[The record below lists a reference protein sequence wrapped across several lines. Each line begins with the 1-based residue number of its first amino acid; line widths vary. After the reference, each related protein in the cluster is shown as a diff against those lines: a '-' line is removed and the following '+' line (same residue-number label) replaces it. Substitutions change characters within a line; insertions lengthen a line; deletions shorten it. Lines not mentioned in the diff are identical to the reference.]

1 MFRDA
6 TIRSRRAISLLTAL
20 LTIAV
25 LASSATVRAADA
37 AAEQDH
43 ANVLSGIGGVHLGA
57 TLTGLIPEPFT
68 ALAAEGVAF
77 SSNLAL
83 KALQPALIEPS
94 DRSRYPNSDD
104 QCTFDFDLPQA
115 DYLYSNTYG
124 IELSPIPTDWG
135 ELGTPDV
142 FHWGTEV
149 ALGVHN
155 PIIRP
160 NGLEPESDLSF
171 PAGRHTLEW
180 RAQTILDLGFDVALP
195 AAMLYMSYSKF
206 KASKAAPAA
215 AANNADEV
223 AKQKSIF
230 KRAGKWMVEKLKLGV
245 RKGRDAYINYLV
257 DEATGWEVPTRS
269 KSHDQVFTVY
279 DELDPIIT
287 YDGVDQPAGGAIPS
301 IVLEAT
307 DIGGVN
313 YYRVANEIRSRVGAY
328 DPCDRNA
335 SIGADFPELIPIG
348 SNLITWTA
356 RDAGPTPSGG
366 RNEVVAYQYIVVED
380 TQAPIMVTPPGRVFE
395 VDPGGPNSL
404 GLPEASVEF
413 GAPRVVDLADP
424 APRVFSDAPEF
435 FPVDTRTPVTWIAED
450 QSGNQESGTQLITVK
465 ELGTNT
471 APTVENISATTLTS
485 EPIDIVLRGMDI
497 DVLEG
502 IPDPLGISIVSRPDN
517 GDFVAPLLPFFI
529 EDFRTAVGGPYGT
542 EFANAGNK
550 PNWLYDNVCRVTPGP
565 YNDRIP
571 VDWVYNPKFVYVEDD
586 GTYFMIDSY
595 WRCGASSASTYERI
609 SKWDADDNF
618 MGHVQ
623 YGGTNDAFVM
633 DQDGLIYTVNRTG
646 AGSSTTLS
654 LRQLRPNIEDRLSG
668 ADLFGDSWRFD
679 YASADNDELGL
690 NDPIVPS
697 QLSYARVD
705 SNAGLLYLTDRRR
718 IFVYDIRDHLANDT
732 DDSDNSMGDRYMGAL
747 NNAEQV
753 LCNVSSNYGSS
764 WTGFTM
770 EVDSEGYL
778 YATDS
783 CDNRIHKFEPSG
795 FDDDGNFVAGEY
807 VGWLGRC
814 ESSTNNACDVENQR
828 SRGYVCTNDTCQV
841 SDYYEDPDSGLN
853 VRGTL
858 GREPG
863 QFATPRYIDLDPND
877 VLYVADAGRIQRFA
891 KDGTFG
897 GEARSTGTGINNG
910 DRPGFILGNMGN
922 VKAVTVN
929 STNFFVVD
937 TDESF
942 IHVFETT
949 PLKDITDD
957 SATVTYV
964 SNFAFHGGTDTF
976 TYRATDGLDDSNIGI
991 VSVRVNRNYR
1001 PPEAFAQDLEVL
1013 EDSALGIE
1021 LTGDDPDGV
1030 IGTDDVFPLDT
1041 LSFRVVD
1048 QPEHGTLSGSG
1059 VNRTYTPDA
1068 DYFGSDSFTFVT
1080 NDGRDDSPPA
1090 VVEITVHPVDDAPRM
1105 LSARLPERVAAGFP
1119 VAMDADY
1126 TDDGSASEHDVR
1138 VDWGDV
1144 EEGPGDF
1151 VDPDGPEGEEPPELI
1166 GVKVIEPAL
1175 RDGQGNLFAEH
1186 VYATPG
1192 TQNVSVCVAD
1202 DIAED
1207 CITDRVFVE
1216 HLVNLGITISDDPDE
1231 TTGSYIDLDIEV
1243 ENMEPEGIVGVI
1255 AGSVQLTQA
1264 AEEVPEIT
1272 ISTIVSQSGACSLT
1286 DGALSCSDNLMTPGE
1301 TFNATVRV
1309 RRSDNAP
1316 LIYDLGAPVVVDVTT
1331 ASDALQDVYTQAR
1344 WVTFLADQ
1352 TDTDGDGMT
1361 DVFEQTYGLNSNSSA
1376 DAGSDIDGDGL
1387 TNLEE
1392 YERRANPLLTD
1403 TDNDGVDDAEDFCPA
1418 DPGGSVEGTDGLC
1431 EADLRS
1437 NPLLRLIQV
1446 LADR

>member
-1 MFRDA
+1 MSKRTVRGFRTSAGLAGALMA
-6 TIRSRRAISLLTAL
+6 T
-20 LTIAV
+20 AV
-25 LASSATVRAADA
+25 LSLPGSVRAADA
-37 AAEQDH
+37 QAEQDH
-43 ANVLSGIGGVHLGA
+43 ADVLSAIGGVHLGA
-57 TLTGLIPEPFT
+57 TLTGLVPEPLT
-68 ALAAEGVAF
+68 ALIAEGVAF

-83 KALQPALIEPS
+83 KGLEPALIEPS
-94 DRSRYPNSDD
+94 DRARYPNSAD

-115 DYLYSNTYG
+115 DFLYSNTFG
-124 IELSPIPTDWG
+124 LELSPVPSDWG

-160 NGLEPESDLSF
+160 SLIPRQNISF
-171 PAGRHTLEW
+171 PAGNHSLEW
-180 RAQTILDLGFDVALP
+180 RAQTIIDVGFDVVLP

-215 AANNADEV
+215 VAGNADEV

-230 KRAGKWMVEKLKLGV
+230 KRAGKWMVDKLKLAV
-245 RKGRDAYINYLV
+245 QKGRDQYINYLI
-257 DEATGWEVPTRS
+257 DEATGWETPTRT
-269 KSHDQVFTVY
+269 KSHEQIFTVY

-287 YDGVDQPAGGAIPS
+287 YDGVDQPAGGTIPS

-313 YYRVANEIRSRVGAY
+313 YYRVADQLRARVGSY

-335 SIGADFPELIPIG
+335 SIGAEFPELIPIG

-356 RDAGPTPSGG
+356 LDAGPTPSGE
-366 RNEVVAYQYIVVED
+366 RNEVLAYQYIIVED

-395 VDPGGPNSL
+395 VDPAGPNSL
-404 GLPEASVEF
+404 GLPESSVEF

-424 APRVFSDAPEF
+424 APSVFSDAPEF
-435 FPVDTRTPVTWIAED
+435 FPVDSRTAVTWTARD
-450 QSGNQESGTQLITVK
+450 HSGNENNGTQLITVK

-471 APTVENISATTLTS
+471 APTVEDLFATTLTS
-485 EPIDIVLRGMDI
+485 EPIDIVLQGMDL
-497 DVLEG
+497 DLLDGV
-502 IPDPLGISIVSRPDN
+502 PDPLGISIASRPEN
-517 GDFVAPLLPFFI
+517 GEFVAPLLPFFI
-529 EDFRTAVGGPYGT
+529 EDFRTAVGGPYGL
-542 EFANAGNK
+542 EFANTGNK
-550 PNWLYDNVCRVTPGP
+550 GNWLYDNVCQTTSGS

-571 VDWVYNPKFVYVEDD
+571 VDWVYNPKFVHVEDD

-595 WRCGASSASTYERI
+595 WRCGPSNATTYERI
-609 SKWDADDNF
+609 SKWDVDDNF
-618 MGHVQ
+618 LGHIQ

-633 DQDGLIYTVNRTG
+633 DQDGIIYTVSRTG
-646 AGSSTTLS
+646 AGSSTTLR
-654 LRQLRPNIEDRLSG
+654 LAQIRPNIEDGS
-668 ADLFGDSWRFD
+668 ADLSGDSWRFD
-679 YASADNDELGL
+679 YASAENDDLGL

-718 IFVYDIRDHLANDT
+718 IFVYDIRDHLNNGQ

-770 EVDSEGYL
+770 EVDSEGNL

-783 CDNRIHKFEPSG
+783 CDNRIHKFAPSG
-795 FDDDGNFVAGEY
+795 FDADGNFVAGEY
-807 VGWLGRC
+807 IGWLGRC

-828 SRGYVCTNDTCQV
+828 SRGYVCTNDTCLV
-841 SDYYEDPDSGLN
+841 SDYYEDEQSGNN

-877 VLYVADAGRIQRFA
+877 VLYVADANRIQRFA
-891 KDGTFG
+891 RDGSFG
-897 GEARSTGTGINNG
+897 GEARSTGTGINQG
-910 DRPGFILGNMGN
+910 ERPGFILGNMGN

-937 TDESF
+937 TEESF

-964 SNFAFHGGTDTF
+964 SNHAFHGGTDTF
-976 TYRATDGLDDSNIGI
+976 TYRATDGLDESNLGT
-991 VSVRVNRNYR
+991 VSVQVNRNYR
-1001 PPEAFAQDLEVL
+1001 PPEAFQQQLEVL
-1013 EDSALGIE
+1013 EDSTLAIE

-1041 LSFRVVD
+1041 ISFQVVD
-1048 QPEHGTLSGSG
+1048 QPEHGTLTGTG
-1059 VNRTYTPDA
+1059 ENRTYTPDA
-1068 DYFGSDSFTFVT
+1068 DFFGSDSFTFVT
-1080 NDGRDDSPPA
+1080 NDGRDDSPAA
-1090 VVEITVHPVDDAPRM
+1090 VVDITVHPVDDAPRM
-1105 LSARLPERVAAGFP
+1105 LSARLPARVSAGFP
-1119 VAMDADY
+1119 IALDADY
-1126 TDDGSASEHDVR
+1126 TDDGSAAEHDVR
-1138 VDWGDV
+1138 VDWGDA
-1144 EEGPGDF
+1144 EEGIGDF
-1151 VDPDGPEGEEPPELI
+1151 YDPDGPEGEQPPELI
-1166 GVKVIEPAL
+1166 GVKVIEPVL
-1175 RDGQGNLFAEH
+1175 REGTGNLFAEH
-1186 VYATPG
+1186 VYSTPG
-1192 TQNVSVCVAD
+1192 TQDVSVCVSD

-1231 TTGSYIDLDIEV
+1231 TTGAYIDLDIEV
-1243 ENMEPEGIVGVI
+1243 ENMEPEGIAGVI
-1255 AGSVQLTQA
+1255 AGNVQLTQA

-1272 ISTIVSQSGACSLT
+1272 IQSIVSQSGACSLT
-1286 DGALSCSDNLMTPGE
+1286 SGALSCSDNLMSPGE
-1301 TFNATVRV
+1301 AFNATVRV
-1309 RRSDNAP
+1309 RRSESSP

-1331 ASDALQDVYTQAR
+1331 ASDALQDAYTQAR
-1344 WVTFLADQ
+1344 WITFLADQ

-1361 DVFEQTYGLNSNSSA
+1361 DVFEQTYGLNSSSGS
-1376 DAGSDIDGDGL
+1376 DAGTDIDGDGL

-1392 YERRANPLLTD
+1392 FERRANPLLTD
-1403 TDNDGVDDAEDFCPA
+1403 TDGDGVEDAHDFCPA

-1431 EADLRS
+1431 ESELRS
-1437 NPLLRLIQV
+1437 NPLLRLLEVI
-1446 LADR
+1446 AER